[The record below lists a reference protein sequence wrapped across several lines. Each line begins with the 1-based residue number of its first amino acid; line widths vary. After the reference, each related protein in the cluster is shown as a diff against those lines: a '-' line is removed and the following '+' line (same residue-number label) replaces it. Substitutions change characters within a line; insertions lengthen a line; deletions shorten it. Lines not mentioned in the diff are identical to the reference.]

1 MEKLEKKLFSKSVK
15 LIAKT
20 AIGVAVGTYLLGIV
34 VGNTFVK
41 NSLNQEK
48 AEKIINY
55 YENQNVLLKIP
66 MFGSYLASK
75 DYIGEFY
82 NKNHKSNHIQ

>member
-1 MEKLEKKLFSKSVK
+1 MDKLENKLFSKSVK

-34 VGNTFVK
+34 IGSTFVK
-41 NSLNQEK
+41 DSLNQEK

-55 YENQNVLLKIP
+55 YEKQNIFIKIS
-66 MFGSYLASK
+66 MFGAYSLSK
-75 DYIGEFY
+75 DYLE
-82 NKNHKSNHIQ
+82 NKN